1 MSDGA
6 SDRRWEFSLVEKIV
20 GTVLV
25 GLLGW
30 MAYTLQQMTVD
41 VAVIKTE
48 IATGYRDRFTD
59 QEGQR
64 LADRIQR
71 AEDRIKEL
79 EEGERNK

>member
-1 MSDGA
+1 VSTSEGE
-6 SDRRWEFSLVEKIV
+6 DRWQLSLVEKIV
-20 GTVLV
+20 GTVLI

-41 VAVIKTE
+41 VAVIKAE
-48 IATGYRDRFTD
+48 IASGNRDRFTD

-79 EEGERNK
+79 EEGAHSR